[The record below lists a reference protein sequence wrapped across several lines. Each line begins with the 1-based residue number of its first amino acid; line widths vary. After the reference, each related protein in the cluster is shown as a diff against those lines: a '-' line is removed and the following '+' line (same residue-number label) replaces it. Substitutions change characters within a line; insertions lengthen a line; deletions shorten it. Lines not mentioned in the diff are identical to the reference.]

1 MAHISIYRI
10 VRKVTLCYLVQVDD
24 VLVSISARMMANLSI
39 SRIVHKMTLR
49 YLVQVD
55 DVLVLHLGEDVYLL
69 FYVLHGDSPPAA
81 VQSLLFDVLCRVLS
95 PEIVRQK

>member
-1 MAHISIYRI
+1 MMFS
-10 VRKVTLCYLVQVDD
+10 C
-24 VLVSISARMMANLSI
+24 SISARAIAAISN
-39 SRIVHKMTLR
+39 SRIVRKMTLR

-55 DVLVLHLGEDVYLL
+55 DVLVLHLCEYVYLL
-69 FYVLHGDSPPAA
+69 FYVLHGDTTPAA

>member
-1 MAHISIYRI
+1 MALR
-10 VRKVTLCYLVQVDD
+10 YLVQ
-24 VLVSISARMMANLSI
+24 LSI
-39 SRIVHKMTLR
+39 SRIVRKMALRYLVQVSISRIVRKMTLH

-55 DVLVLHLGEDVYLL
+55 DVLVLHLCEDVYLL

-95 PEIVRQK
+95 PDIFRQK

>member
-1 MAHISIYRI
+1 MAHISISRI
-10 VRKVTLCYLVQVDD
+10 VRK
-24 VLVSISARMMANLSI
+24 MA
-39 SRIVHKMTLR
+39 LR

-55 DVLVLHLGEDVYLL
+55 DVLVLHLCEDVYLL

-95 PEIVRQK
+95 PDIFRQK

>member
-1 MAHISIYRI
+1 MMFSCSISVRAMAHISISRI
-10 VRKVTLCYLVQVDD
+10 VRKMALRYLVQVC
-24 VLVSISARMMANLSI
+24 I
-39 SRIVHKMTLR
+39 SRIVRKMTLR

-55 DVLVLHLGEDVYLL
+55 DVLVLHLCENVYLL

-95 PEIVRQK
+95 PAIFREK